1 MAKEYAIH
9 IDDPV
14 KDKKLVDYLTDEE
27 GYELVPLP
35 DNDIL
40 LVPPNAQESVKNAA
54 YEAQQG
60 SYSDFKK
67 ATGIKDQE

>member
-1 MAKEYAIH
+1 
-9 IDDPV
+9 
-14 KDKKLVDYLTDEE
+14 
-27 GYELVPLP
+27 LP

-60 SYSDFKK
+60 SFSDFQK
-67 ATGIKDQE
+67 ATGMKISNE